1 MVLLHLIA
9 NALTE
14 ILKTFV
20 IYYMDATKT
29 VYIAKGSRK
38 QLHSNLVQKNSKKEL
53 HYFPVTIKMNLFDVS
68 FVKGLTQE
76 TRNV

>member
-20 IYYMDATKT
+20 TYYMDATKT
-29 VYIAKGSRK
+29 AYIAKGSLK

-53 HYFPVTIKMNLFDVS
+53 HYFSVTIKMNLFDVS

-76 TRNV
+76 TGNV

>member
-1 MVLLHLIA
+1 
-9 NALTE
+9 
-14 ILKTFV
+14 
-20 IYYMDATKT
+20 MDATKT
-29 VYIAKGSRK
+29 VYIAKGSQK
-38 QLHSNLVQKNSKKEL
+38 QLHSNLVRKNSKKEL